1 MKNVDDLAKKW
12 YYYIR
17 GENNG
22 RKGASI
28 MLKVQLITSIIEFM
42 DLKETDTIIHQ
53 YIELDRLSTTTLK
66 RIVEKITLML
76 DKKVS

>member
-1 MKNVDDLAKKW
+1 
-12 YYYIR
+12 
-17 GENNG
+17 
-22 RKGASI
+22 

-66 RIVEKITLML
+66 RIIEKIIIML
-76 DKKVS
+76 DKKVWKI